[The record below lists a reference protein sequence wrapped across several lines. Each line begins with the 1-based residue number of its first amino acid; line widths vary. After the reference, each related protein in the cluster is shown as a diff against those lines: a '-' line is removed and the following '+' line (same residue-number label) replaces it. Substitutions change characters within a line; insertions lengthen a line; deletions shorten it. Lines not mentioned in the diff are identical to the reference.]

1 MMGVGG
7 SLAPD
12 ATRSPEPPVTLT
24 PVVNYRALKSSLR
37 NLPGFSA
44 LKATVLAHVDAAA
57 PKDDPI
63 LAAMVNVPA
72 LHDLFSAAIAA
83 RRVAAKVEAWSV
95 VANVLAADVLPAGLP
110 DALVN
115 AVVAFREEAGEP
127 AIAAGAAAVSASED
141 AILATLPAINEEAF

>member
-1 MMGVGG
+1 M
-7 SLAPD
+7 
-12 ATRSPEPPVTLT
+12 TLT

-37 NLPGFSA
+37 SLPGFPA
-44 LKATVLAHVDAAA
+44 LKATVLAHVDAVA

-63 LAAMVNVPA
+63 LATFANAPT
-72 LHDLFSAAIAA
+72 LHDLFLAAVAA

-95 VANVLAADVLPAGLP
+95 VANVLAADVLPKGLP

-127 AIAAGAAAVSASED
+127 AVAAGAAAVSASED
-141 AILATLPAINEEAF
+141 ALLATIPAINEEAF